1 MDLVFQKTKNLLKK
15 DLQKKKIRPEFYDE
29 FSGVVSKEHFEATI
43 LRVKEYQDRRDILDS
58 LGWKGVALEV
68 GSFFLDPVTWLGYGA
83 ATKVLSPVLMST
95 RLTRLE
101 KFKRAGSV
109 YAGTE
114 AVLFSPVV
122 LENPTYGTSDLII
135 AALLGGTLGGGASQF
150 LQRI

>member
-1 MDLVFQKTKNLLKK
+1 
-15 DLQKKKIRPEFYDE
+15 
-29 FSGVVSKEHFEATI
+29 
-43 LRVKEYQDRRDILDS
+43 
-58 LGWKGVALEV
+58 
-68 GSFFLDPVTWLGYGA
+68 
-83 ATKVLSPVLMST
+83 MST

-135 AALLGGTLGGGASQF
+135 GKALLVHSWRRGFAIFTKKFKQYCKS
-150 LQRI
+150 RITPRYRRKWS